1 MQTLPPKTVLER
13 KDLSVFRYDLNVR
26 AIRLFEVG
34 ALFLLGLGALVYP
47 LTHFEPRQW
56 LVAPVVLGV
65 LGIAV
70 FCVSLYWRAFAKHAF
85 VAFDREHLYVAVN
98 ARRVNAMAWR
108 DFDLDNS
115 GLKAPDAEGI
125 LTLTFGRQRIKLY
138 LVCGFVHIPQFQTI
152 LGTLLSHIR
161 DNLKSNG
168 RTDGSEF

>member
-26 AIRLFEVG
+26 AVKLFEVG
-34 ALFLLGLGALVYP
+34 SLFLLGLAALVYP

-56 LVAPVVLGV
+56 IVAPVVLGA
-65 LGIAV
+65 LGMAM
-70 FCVSLYWRAFAKHAF
+70 FCVSQYWRAFAKHAF
-85 VAFDREHLYVAVN
+85 VAFDRDHLYVATHS
-98 ARRVNAMAWR
+98 RRAHAMAWR

-125 LTLTFGRQRIKLY
+125 LTMRFGSQRIKLY
-138 LVCGFVHIPQFQTI
+138 LVGGFVHIPQFQTI

-168 RTDGSEF
+168 KH